1 MQSSIVLYPYY
12 GGKNRPNMRE
22 FILSKFPQD
31 YRDLHYVETNFGSGG
46 IFFGKEP
53 SALET
58 INDIDGNVVNFI
70 RVLREDRQALI
81 EALRL
86 TPWAKEEF
94 ELSKLKLCAGSDEK
108 LTPLERARL
117 FYVLVRQGFN
127 SATKGGSQTWKFSIS
142 PGVDSP
148 KCPRQLKNAVKQMGF
163 AADRLMDA
171 QIDQMD
177 ALDLIEKYDS
187 ADTIFYI
194 DPTYIH
200 ETRSKTSL
208 DSYANESSNSWH
220 VRLVELLLNLKGKAV
235 LSGYNHQIYSQLEQ
249 EGFKRFDF
257 EVFASSNRSRVKRT
271 ESLWINFEVSRQT
284 SIFDLKAVN

>member
-1 MQSSIVLYPYY
+1 MSIVLYPYY

-46 IFFGKEP
+46 IFFGKES

-81 EALRL
+81 DALSL

-94 ELSKLKLCAGSDEK
+94 ELSKLKLSAGSDEK
-108 LTPLERARL
+108 LSPLERARL

-127 SATKGGSQTWKFSIS
+127 SATKGGSQTWKFSVS

-148 KCPRQLKNAVKQMGF
+148 KCPRQWKNAVKQLGF

-171 QIDQMD
+171 QIDHMD
-177 ALDLIEKYDS
+177 ALDLIAKYDS

-194 DPTYIH
+194 DPPYIH

-208 DSYANESSNSWH
+208 DSYANETCNIWH
-220 VRLVELLLNLKGKAV
+220 LRLVELLLNLKGKAV
-235 LSGYNHQIYSQLEQ
+235 LSGYAHDIYAPLEAA
-249 EGFKRFDF
+249 GWKRFDQDF
-257 EVFASSNRSRVKRT
+257 FASSNRSRVKRT
-271 ESLWINFEVSRQT
+271 ESLWLNFEQSKQMT
-284 SIFDLKAVN
+284 IFDFASSSI

>member
-1 MQSSIVLYPYY
+1 MSIVLYPYY

-22 FILSKFPQD
+22 FILSKFPAD

-70 RVLREDRQALI
+70 RVLREDRQSLI
-81 EALRL
+81 DALRL

-94 ELSKLKLCAGSDEK
+94 ELAKIKLCAGSDES

-127 SATKGGSQTWKFSIS
+127 SATKGGSQTWKFSVS
-142 PGVDSP
+142 PAIDSP
-148 KCPRQLKNAVKQMGF
+148 KCPRQWKAAVNQLGL

-171 QIDQMD
+171 QIDCMD
-177 ALDLIEKYDS
+177 ALDLIAKYDS
-187 ADTIFYI
+187 ADTLFYI
-194 DPTYIH
+194 DPPYIH
-200 ETRSKTSL
+200 ATRSKTSL
-208 DSYANESSNSWH
+208 DAYANETRNIWH
-220 VRLVELLLNLKGKAV
+220 ENLVNLLLNLKGRAA
-235 LSGYNHQIYSQLEQ
+235 LSGYAHEIYTPLEAA
-249 EGFKRFDF
+249 GWKRFNM
-257 EVFASSNRSRVKRT
+257 EVFASSNRNRVKRT
-271 ESLWINFEVSRQT
+271 ESLWLNFEQSKQMT
-284 SIFDLKAVN
+284 IFDFASSSI